1 MILAFRYVTDGGVIL
16 PGYWVGDVTLDGQSI
31 SNGTSLKGWKS
42 LTQIHPVDVKKW
54 VVRLV
59 AIDETTNQV
68 RIGTLTLDGD
78 FDGSL
83 SGADL
88 DALIGTTGSTVA
100 AIVTFLD
107 RTEQVLQTA
116 PYTLTVNDVVQP
128 GG

>member
-1 MILAFRYVTDGGVIL
+1 MEV
-16 PGYWVGDVTLDGQSI
+16 
-31 SNGTSLKGWKS
+31 
-42 LTQIHPVDVKKW
+42 LTQIHPVDVKNW

-88 DALIGTTGSTVA
+88 DALIGTTGEHRRG
-100 AIVTFLD
+100 D
-107 RTEQVLQTA
+107 RDVPGPHRAVLQTA

>member
-1 MILAFRYVTDGGVIL
+1 M
-16 PGYWVGDVTLDGQSI
+16 
-31 SNGTSLKGWKS
+31 
-42 LTQIHPVDVKKW
+42 DVKRW

-59 AIDETTNQV
+59 AIDETTHQV